1 MRYGRASHIGGG
13 SIPAYSDPPP
23 LLHRAAMLIGF
34 LLVSFWMLLQWAVP
48 EVELLALHSAER
60 EQQMID
66 GFLSIGVFLVLF
78 GVAFE
83 LIIGITE
90 QLRGER
96 NQAGRLADLSGRT
109 RFDRPSRRYKRIQV
123 SREELQ
129 EIKARLASEAKLL

>member
-1 MRYGRASHIGGG
+1 
-13 SIPAYSDPPP
+13 
-23 LLHRAAMLIGF
+23 MLIF
-34 LLVSFWMLLQWAVP
+34 KKNIKSRSNYWLS
-48 EVELLALHSAER
+48 SAIN
-60 EQQMID
+60 MID